1 MSMAAKV
8 DGYQAKFISLDEAVS
23 DAKKQS
29 AKLGAKLSVIQS
41 KTIFYVDT
49 NTVVRDWE
57 TLHVIYENGKK
68 VKA

>member
-1 MSMAAKV
+1 MATKV
-8 DGYQAKFISLDEAVS
+8 EGYQAKFITLEEATS

-29 AKLGAKLSVIQS
+29 AKLGTKLSVIQS

>member
-1 MSMAAKV
+1 MATKV
-8 DGYQAKFISLDEAVS
+8 EGYQAKFITLEEAVS

-29 AKLGAKLSVIQS
+29 SKLGTKLSVIQS

-57 TLHVIYENGKK
+57 TLHAMYENGKK

>member
-1 MSMAAKV
+1 MFMATKV
-8 DGYQAKFISLDEAVS
+8 EGYQAKFISLEEALS

-29 AKLGAKLSVIQS
+29 AKLGTKLSVIQS

-49 NTVVRDWE
+49 NIVVRDWE
-57 TLHVIYENGKK
+57 TLHAMYENGKK

>member
-1 MSMAAKV
+1 MTMATKV
-8 DGYQAKFISLDEAVS
+8 EGYQAKFITLEEAVS

-29 AKLGAKLSVIQS
+29 AKLGTKLSVIQS

-49 NTVVRDWE
+49 NIIVRDWE
-57 TLHVIYENGKK
+57 TLHAMYENGKK

>member
-1 MSMAAKV
+1 MATKV
-8 DGYQAKFISLDEAVS
+8 DGYQAKFITLEEAVS

-29 AKLGAKLSVIQS
+29 SKLATKLSVIQS

>member
-1 MSMAAKV
+1 MASKV
-8 DGYQAKFISLDEAVS
+8 EGYQAKYITLEEALS

-29 AKLGAKLSVIQS
+29 AKLATKLSVIQS

-57 TLHVIYENGKK
+57 TLHGMYENGKK
-68 VKA
+68 VKV

>member
-1 MSMAAKV
+1 MATKV
-8 DGYQAKFISLDEAVS
+8 EGYQAKFITLEEAVS

-29 AKLGAKLSVIQS
+29 SKLATKLSVIQS

-49 NTVVRDWE
+49 NTIVRDWE
-57 TLHVIYENGKK
+57 TLHAMYENGKK